1 MPKRILYSLTALQL
15 IGRIGRWLTYK
26 GKTMPD
32 EMSLREHLEE
42 LRARLFRIL
51 VCVTTITFFCL
62 LFGFRPFEINGVQF
76 VFYYPYPDIFHNFSI
91 QLTSFMQ
98 ATLLPQGV
106 KLIQTAPG
114 QAFFAQLYVSLLVGM
129 IASMPI
135 IIREIYGFISP
146 AFDKQL
152 KGAGIK
158 KVFLPTICLFLA
170 GIAFSYIAVIPFT
183 LNFLYKYGQAIG
195 VETFLNINDFIS
207 FVLQFFLGF
216 GIAFELPIIMYAI
229 SLTDLIEPKFWRHN
243 FRYAI
248 IVLVI
253 FGAIITPDGSGLTMW
268 FVAGPMIALY
278 LIGMLA
284 IERRARR
291 SIRISVNP

>member
-1 MPKRILYSLTALQL
+1 MYSLTVLQL
-15 IGRIGRWLTYK
+15 IVRIGRWLTFEGNIK
-26 GKTMPD
+26 HE

-42 LRARLFRIL
+42 LRARLLRIL
-51 VCVTTITFFCL
+51 VCVTTVTFFCL
-62 LFGFRPFEINGVQF
+62 FFGFRPFEINGVPI
-76 VFYYPYPDIFHNFSI
+76 VFYYPYPDLFHNFSI

-98 ATLLPQGV
+98 ATLLPEGV

-114 QAFFAQLYVSLLVGM
+114 QAFFAQLYVSMLVGM

-146 AFDKQL
+146 AFDKQSRR
-152 KGAGIK
+152 AGIK
-158 KVFLPTICLFLA
+158 TVFLPTITLLLA

-183 LNFLYKYGQAIG
+183 LNFLYNWGQAMG
-195 VETFLNINDFIS
+195 AETFLNINDFIT

-216 GIAFELPIIMYAI
+216 GIAFELPLIMYAI

-248 IVLVI
+248 IILVI
-253 FGAIITPDGSGLTMW
+253 FGALITPDGSGLTMW
-268 FVAGPMIALY
+268 LVAGPMIALY

-284 IERRARR
+284 IERKARHR
-291 SIRISVNP
+291 IRISVNP

>member
-1 MPKRILYSLTALQL
+1 VLHLFGT
-15 IGRIGRWLTYK
+15 IGKLLTYE

-42 LRARLFRIL
+42 LRARLLRIL

-62 LFGFRPFEINGVQF
+62 FFGFRPFEINGVHF

-91 QLTSFMQ
+91 QLTSYMQ

-114 QAFFAQLYVSLLVGM
+114 QAFFAQLYVSVLVGI

-135 IIREIYGFISP
+135 IIREMYGFISP
-146 AFDKQL
+146 AFDQQPRR
-152 KGAGIK
+152 AGIK
-158 KVFLPTICLFLA
+158 TIFLPTITLLLA

-183 LNFLYKYGQAIG
+183 LNFLYNWGQAMG
-195 VETFLNINDFIS
+195 AETFLNINDFIT

-216 GIAFELPIIMYAI
+216 GIAFELPLIMYAI

-248 IVLVI
+248 IILVI
-253 FGAIITPDGSGLTMW
+253 FGALITPDGSGLTMW
-268 FVAGPMIALY
+268 LVAGPMIALY

-284 IERRARR
+284 IERKSRR
-291 SIRISVNP
+291 RIRISVSP

>member
-1 MPKRILYSLTALQL
+1 MLQV
-15 IGRIGRWLTYK
+15 IARMGRWLTFEGNIK
-26 GKTMPD
+26 PEELTV
-32 EMSLREHLEE
+32 REHLDE
-42 LRARLFRIL
+42 LRARLLRIL
-51 VCVTTITFFCL
+51 VCVTTITFFCII
-62 LFGFRPFEINGVQF
+62 FGFRPFEINGVHM
-76 VFYYPYPDIFHNFSI
+76 VFYYPYPDLFHNFSI
-91 QLTSFMQ
+91 QITSFMQ
-98 ATLLPQGV
+98 ATLLPEGV

-114 QAFFAQLYVSLLVGM
+114 QAFFAQLYVSMLVGM

-146 AFDKQL
+146 AFNKQT
-152 KGAGIK
+152 KRAGKIS
-158 KVFLPTICLFLA
+158 VLLPTISLFLA
-170 GIAFSYIAVIPFT
+170 GIAFSYIAVIPLA
-183 LNFLYKYGQAIG
+183 LNFLYKYGESIG
-195 VETFLNINDFIS
+195 VATFLNINDFIS

-229 SLTDLIEPKFWRHN
+229 SLTDVIEPKFWRHN

-268 FVAGPMIALY
+268 LVAGPMIALY
-278 LIGMLA
+278 LVGMLT

-291 SIRISVNP
+291 RLRILVNP

>member
-1 MPKRILYSLTALQL
+1 VLQVIARL
-15 IGRIGRWLTYK
+15 GRWFTYEGNLKPEELTV
-26 GKTMPD
+26 
-32 EMSLREHLEE
+32 REHLDE
-42 LRARLFRIL
+42 LRARLLRIL
-51 VCVTTITFFCL
+51 VCVTTITFFCII
-62 LFGFRPFEINGVQF
+62 FGFRPFEINGIHI
-76 VFYYPYPDIFHNFSI
+76 VFYYPYPDLFHNVSI
-91 QLTSFMQ
+91 QITSVMQ
-98 ATLLPQGV
+98 ATLLPEGV

-114 QAFFAQLYVSLLVGM
+114 QAFFAQLYVSMLVGM

-146 AFDKQL
+146 AFNKQT
-152 KGAGIK
+152 KRAGKIS
-158 KVFLPTICLFLA
+158 VLLPTISLFLA
-170 GIAFSYIAVIPFT
+170 GIAFSYIAVIPLA

-195 VETFLNINDFIS
+195 VATFLNINDFIS

-229 SLTDLIEPKFWRHN
+229 SLTDVIDPKFWRHN

-248 IVLVI
+248 IILVI

-268 FVAGPMIALY
+268 LVAGPMIALY

-291 SIRISVNP
+291 RLRILVNP